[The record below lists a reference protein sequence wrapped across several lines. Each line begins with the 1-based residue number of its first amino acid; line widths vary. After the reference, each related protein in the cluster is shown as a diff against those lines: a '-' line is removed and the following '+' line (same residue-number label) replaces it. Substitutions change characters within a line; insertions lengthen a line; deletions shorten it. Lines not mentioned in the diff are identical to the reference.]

1 MAFKISQVRSIILIH
16 LFSMD
21 YEMLFSQVFSFGIL
35 FAIHSQ
41 APNPGAYF

>member
-1 MAFKISQVRSIILIH
+1 MAFKISQFQTVIFIPFL
-16 LFSMD
+16 SMV
-21 YEMLFSQVFSFGIL
+21 YEMQILHGFSFGIL